1 MRTIYNRQVLT
12 LISVI
17 MFTAIL
23 VLVSALAVSGTVL
36 CQSSQAGK
44 EQWEY
49 EKALEQEYVEAVRE
63 YLEGQGYKNSG
74 VTMDRVTEGGRSV
87 EYTVTIHH
95 RKISAL
101 ESAERTELALECGK
115 LAFPVEGCSLRHTFL
130 ETSF

>member
-1 MRTIYNRQVLT
+1 MPIAKGEEA
-12 LISVI
+12 
-17 MFTAIL
+17 AIL
-23 VLVSALAVSGTVL
+23 INGLGATSVEELYIL
-36 CQSSQAGK
+36 CK
-44 EQWEY
+44 D
-49 EKALEQEYVEAVRE
+49 VVE

-115 LAFPVEGCSLRHTFL
+115 IAFPVEGCSLRHTFL

>member
-44 EQWEY
+44 IGRASCRDRVY
-49 EKALEQEYVEAVRE
+49 EAV
-63 YLEGQGYKNSG
+63 
-74 VTMDRVTEGGRSV
+74 
-87 EYTVTIHH
+87 
-95 RKISAL
+95 
-101 ESAERTELALECGK
+101 
-115 LAFPVEGCSLRHTFL
+115 
-130 ETSF
+130 

>member
-49 EKALEQEYVEAVRE
+49 EKDLEQEY
-63 YLEGQGYKNSG
+63 LDGQGYKHSG
-74 VTMDRVTEGGRSV
+74 VTMDRS
-87 EYTVTIHH
+87 
-95 RKISAL
+95 RKA
-101 ESAERTELALECGK
+101 AGA
-115 LAFPVEGCSLRHTFL
+115 
-130 ETSF
+130 

>member
-12 LISVI
+12 LISMI

-23 VLVSALAVSGTVL
+23 VLVSALAISGTVL
-36 CQSSQAGK
+36 CQSRQAGK

-74 VTMDRVTEGGRSV
+74 VTMDN
-87 EYTVTIHH
+87 I
-95 RKISAL
+95 
-101 ESAERTELALECGK
+101 
-115 LAFPVEGCSLRHTFL
+115 
-130 ETSF
+130 

>member
-44 EQWEY
+44 EQW
-49 EKALEQEYVEAVRE
+49 V
-63 YLEGQGYKNSG
+63 SG
-74 VTMDRVTEGGRSV
+74 MDRSR
-87 EYTVTIHH
+87 H
-95 RKISAL
+95 RGSWQKSPYIQS
-101 ESAERTELALECGK
+101 
-115 LAFPVEGCSLRHTFL
+115 
-130 ETSF
+130 